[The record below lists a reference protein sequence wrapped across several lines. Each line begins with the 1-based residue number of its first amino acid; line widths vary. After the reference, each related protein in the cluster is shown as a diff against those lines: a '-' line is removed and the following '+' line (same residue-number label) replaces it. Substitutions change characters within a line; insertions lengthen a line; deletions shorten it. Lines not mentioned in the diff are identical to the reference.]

1 MKVYGLD
8 ARSIGLF
15 RIFLGFSILYDLV
28 FNKLILFNELYSN
41 DGLLGQSF
49 LKSPLHTHSLF
60 AFINLSYNGLLILQV
75 IALIIFLLFTVGFY
89 TKVTSFISYILFIL
103 ISHTYFYTMIGAD
116 QIVVAIFTFALFLP
130 LNETFSIDKGF
141 LNSTNKNIEIKGIA
155 ITAILIQISFIF
167 FFNSLSKNGNDWI
180 NGTAIKYT
188 LIDTIITREYSTAL
202 FNINIT
208 HFLTYF
214 THFFQLL
221 FILLLFFPLKNAKI
235 RLFLSVT
242 ILIIHWGIYILLD
255 VGYFNIICSCIALLL
270 LPNVFWNFFT
280 KKSTQTI
287 IKTYSNL
294 QIKILIVLLLLLI
307 TQRNIF
313 NFLNMTTLS
322 NTQNYQKVYS
332 YFKPINKISRAFP
345 LISQSWG
352 MFSPNPS
359 HEIGFITVEGIRKGG
374 SLTNLSE
381 LNPFKN
387 HYKTTNNNVVN
398 KVMLTM
404 RFMYS
409 NNHHKSKN
417 LKTKEIIKIW
427 EDFECKRIMKNYK
440 INEFS
445 EINIVFYSCSV
456 EEYSKNNKYNF
467 KKIIIKNLF

>member
-15 RIFLGFSILYDLV
+15 RIFLGVSILYDLV
-28 FNKLILFNELYSN
+28 FNKLVLFNELYSN
-41 DGLLGQSF
+41 DGLLGYNF

-60 AFINLSYNGLLILQV
+60 AFINLSYNGLLILHV
-75 IALIIFLLFTVGFY
+75 IALIIFLLFTVGYY
-89 TKVTSFISYILFIL
+89 TKITSIVSYILFIV

-130 LNETFSIDKGF
+130 LNETFSVDKGF
-141 LNSTNKNIEIKGIA
+141 FNIQKNIEIRGIQ

-180 NGTAIKYT
+180 DGTAIKYT

-221 FILLLFFPLKNAKI
+221 FILFLFFPFKNAKI
-235 RLFLSVT
+235 RFFLSVT

-255 VGYFNIICSCIALLL
+255 VGYFNIICSCISLLL
-270 LPNVFWNFFT
+270 LPNAFWDFFT
-280 KKSTQTI
+280 KKNTQTI
-287 IKTYSNL
+287 IKTNSNL
-294 QIKILIVLLLLLI
+294 QTQIVIIILLLLI

-322 NTQNYQKVYS
+322 NTLQYQKVYS
-332 YFKPINKISRAFP
+332 HFKPINKISRAFP

-359 HEIGFITVEGIRKGG
+359 HEIGFITIEGVKNNGRI
-374 SLTNLSE
+374 TNLSE

-409 NNHHKSKN
+409 KNYHKSKN

-427 EDFECKRIMKNYK
+427 EDFERKRIMKNYK
-440 INEFS
+440 INDFS
-445 EINIVFYSCSV
+445 KINIVFYSCSV
-456 EEYSKNNKYNF
+456 EEYSKDNKYSF